1 MVKRVGSTDLLKG
14 HVLACVFYEPS
25 TRTSSSF
32 IAAMSRLGG
41 SVIPINEVRYSSV
54 TKGESLPDT
63 IRTLESYADVIVL
76 RHPDVGASTVAAEYA
91 RKPIINAGDGVGEH
105 PTQALLDLYTIQS
118 ELGTIDG
125 LHVAM
130 VGDLRYGRTVHSLA
144 RLLCL
149 YDVQMTFVSPEI
161 LRLPLDVMNEVK
173 GYGRP
178 VHETYDVH
186 EVIADVDVLYV
197 TRVQRERFAD
207 QAQYEAVKDY
217 YVITAGTDGT
227 GQGAHGGHAS
237 PAPRRRDQL
246 CHRRRSPGG
255 LLPAD
260 GKRHVHPHGP
270 AGGGAGQSV
279 IEGQRS
285 MSLMRIYSWPS
296 RAASWLREMM
306 VRFGPARSMAR
317 RFVAGET
324 LEEAIAAVQALNG
337 QGLLAT
343 LDHLGENMSSETE
356 ARDATT
362 EVLDLLEAI
371 EASGAPVGRVGQAD
385 PAWPGSEPGAGR
397 RKPGAHRGPR
407 RPGRALCAH
416 RHGEL

>member
-1 MVKRVGSTDLLKG
+1 MSKEIGNGLKKVGLAPNLTSGFYGQDIISVRQFNRDNLSYIFGVADEMRAVVKRVGSTDLLKG

-76 RHPDVGASTVAAEYA
+76 RHPEVGASQVAAEYA
-91 RKPIINAGDGVGEH
+91 HKPIINAGDGVGEH
-105 PTQALLDLYTIQS
+105 PTQALLDLYTIQT

-173 GYGRP
+173 DHGKQVR
-178 VHETYDVH
+178 ETYNVQD
-186 EVIADVDVLYV
+186 VIADVDVLYV

-207 QAQYEAVKDY
+207 QAQYEEVKDY
-217 YVITAGTDGT
+217 YIITPELMSHAKERMVIM
-227 GQGAHGGHAS
+227 H
-237 PAPRRRDQL
+237 PLPRVNEISYALDND
-246 CHRRRSPGG
+246 P
-255 LLPAD
+255 
-260 GKRHVHPHGP
+260 
-270 AGGGAGQSV
+270 
-279 IEGQRS
+279 
-285 MSLMRIYSWPS
+285 
-296 RAASWLREMM
+296 RAAYFRQMENGMYI
-306 VRFGPARSMAR
+306 RMA
-317 RFVAGET
+317 
-324 LEEAIAAVQALNG
+324 LLAAV
-337 QGLLAT
+337 
-343 LDHLGENMSSETE
+343 LGK
-356 ARDATT
+356 A
-362 EVLDLLEAI
+362 
-371 EASGAPVGRVGQAD
+371 
-385 PAWPGSEPGAGR
+385 
-397 RKPGAHRGPR
+397 
-407 RPGRALCAH
+407 
-416 RHGEL
+416 